1 MQNPINKLT
10 QFPKSYTYRPLPKG
24 LYIDKSDIEGQGLFA
39 SAKILENEILG
50 TSHIKL
56 EDELFRLPLGGFI
69 NHADNPNCKLKT
81 IEESKTNFQKFY
93 LISIQDINPNQEL
106 TIDYNVS
113 AILTKILWSN
123 KI

>member
-1 MQNPINKLT
+1 MQNTIDKLI
-10 QFPKSYTYRPLPKG
+10 QFPKSYKYRPLPEG
-24 LYIDKSDIEGQGLFA
+24 LYIDKSDIEGQGLFTTI
-39 SAKILENEILG
+39 KILENEILG

-56 EDELFRLPLGGFI
+56 GDELLRLPLGGFI
-69 NHADNPNCKLKT
+69 NHADNPNCKLIT
-81 IEESKTNFQKFY
+81 IKESKTNSQKFY
-93 LISIQDINPNQEL
+93 LTSIQDINPNQEL